1 MRPGKLT
8 PEISQ
13 SQRMRRKAATFA
25 RHRLRVLQLLA
36 GKPEGETVRHF
47 RDRLI
52 LGTPKVRAVLRSLL
66 DDGLIVPARFDK
78 HERKETGYR
87 IWGFPQITGLS
98 SPAGRDHFFD
108 IRGHVVPARE
118 NRARRCE
125 I

>member
-1 MRPGKLT
+1 MRIRKLT
-8 PEISQ
+8 PETSQ

-25 RHRLRVLQLLA
+25 RHRLRVLELLA

-87 IWGFPQITGLS
+87 IWGPTQMTRLS
-98 SPAGRDHFFD
+98 SPAGRDYFF
-108 IRGHVVPARE
+108 
-118 NRARRCE
+118 
-125 I
+125 